1 MDEKTIKRFFNN
13 KSGIIGGGII
23 LILVL
28 FALFAPLL
36 SAHSP
41 TIINSNAL
49 TLPPFSE
56 GHFLGTDDVGRD
68 LWSRLLY
75 GARLSLGIGIAV
87 VIISSIIGTTLGLF
101 SGYFGG
107 KVDWAIMRITDI
119 LMAFPSILLAIVVVS
134 VLGPGLT
141 NAVIAVAIVAIPQ
154 YIRIVRAAAMVE
166 KNKDYTTAAINFG
179 AKDTRIIFK
188 EIFPNTLAPLI
199 VQCSLGVSDAILNV
213 AALGFLG
220 LGARPPLPEWGTML
234 SDSRAFIQSAPWMVT
249 LPGLSILI
257 AVLGFNLL
265 GDGLRDALNPKL
277 KN

>member
-1 MDEKTIKRFFNN
+1 MDQKTIQRFFQN
-13 KSGIIGGGII
+13 KSGLIGGGII
-23 LILVL
+23 LFLVL
-28 FALFAPLL
+28 LSLFATLL
-36 SAHSP
+36 SSHSP
-41 TIINSNAL
+41 TLINSEAL
-49 TLPPFSE
+49 SLPPFSD
-56 GHFLGTDDVGRD
+56 GHLFGTDDVGRD
-68 LWSRLLY
+68 LLSRLLY
-75 GARLSLGIGIAV
+75 GARLSLGIGISV
-87 VIISSIIGTTLGLF
+87 VILSSIVGTTLGLL

-107 KVDWAIMRITDI
+107 KIDWAVMRLTDI

-141 NAVIAVAIVAIPQ
+141 NSVIAVAIVAIPQ
-154 YIRIVRAAAMVE
+154 YIRIVRAATMVE
-166 KNKDYTTAAINFG
+166 REKDYVVAAINFG
-179 AKDTRIIFK
+179 SPQKRIIFK
-188 EIFPNTLAPLI
+188 EIFPNTLPPLI

-234 SDSRAFIQSAPWMVT
+234 SDARAFIQSAPWMVT

-277 KN
+277 KK